1 MSFGDIVAK
10 GNIRDEYKLGKKL
23 GQGAFGK
30 VKLATKINSDDEE
43 YAVKMINLESINMDD
58 MIAIGN
64 EIEIL
69 TQIDHPNVIK
79 LFELY
84 QDDEYIYMIMEM
96 MKGGE

>member
-10 GNIRDEYKLGKKL
+10 GNIKDNYKLGKTL
-23 GQGAFGK
+23 GKGAFAK
-30 VKLATKINSDDEE
+30 VRLATKNDSDDEE
-43 YAVKMINLESINMDD
+43 FAVKMIKLEALEMDD

-69 TQIDHPNVIK
+69 TQIDHPNVVK